1 MKIAISE
8 LTQPGTDFCDLD
20 STQGAEII
28 GGATEVTI
36 FTESFAS
43 GDVALTKSDAN
54 VYNFTFTGKSGE
66 YNLSFGLGYS
76 LAASFTAFETT

>member
-8 LTQPGTDFCDLD
+8 LTQPETDLCEIE
-20 STQGAEII
+20 SIQGAEII
-28 GGATEVTI
+28 GGATEVAI

-54 VYNFTFTGKSGE
+54 VFNFSFTNNSGE
-66 YNLSFGLGYS
+66 YNISFGFGYS
-76 LAASFTAFETT
+76 FAGSFTAS